1 MTDPTNPNDPERRKP
16 SETFSQQGLQHT
28 PVGARVP
35 EDVGR
40 GVFANATMILQSH
53 DEFVIDFLGTM
64 VQPQQIVARVVL
76 TPPTFAQL
84 IGALRENVGLYE
96 SHFGQLSPRDM
107 VPPPAAPAAP
117 AATPPGTPPS
127 PSPYEQPSS
136 PFEAVSEIIPR
147 EMPSAPGPQ
156 TPPGPPKIEDLYDQ
170 LKLSDKI
177 LAGVFA
183 NMVMIRH
190 MGEEFCLDF
199 VANFYPRPVVTAR
212 VFMAAGRVPAL
223 LDAMNNAMLMFRQR
237 MSGGPPPQ
245 AT

>member
-1 MTDPTNPNDPERRKP
+1 MTDPTNPHDPERRKP
-16 SETFSQQGLQHT
+16 PEAFSQQGVQHT

-40 GVFANATMILQSH
+40 GTFSNATMILQSH

-76 TPPTFAQL
+76 TPSTFAQL
-84 IGALRENVGLYE
+84 IGALRENLGLYE
-96 SHFGQLSPRDM
+96 AHFGRLTPRDM
-107 VPPPAAPAAP
+107 VPPEAPAAP
-117 AATPPGTPPS
+117 PPGTPQAPT
-127 PSPYEQPSS
+127 PHEQSSS
-136 PFEAVSEIIPR
+136 PFEAVSEIVPR

-170 LKLSDKI
+170 LKLPDKI

-212 VFMAAGRVPAL
+212 IFMAAGRMPAL
-223 LDAMNNAMLMFRQR
+223 LDAMNNAMVMFRQR